1 MFLGECE
8 QVEADLVILI
18 DESSSISPF
27 DFIDLKEFANQIL
40 RQFPISDNRTHAGI
54 IRFSNRARTQVV
66 SPLGN
71 VTNSVE
77 LQRIVTEMSTTD
89 APGGFRGFAT
99 HHKDAMN
106 LAIMELQQRGRANA
120 QEIIIL
126 LTDGI
131 PEEEGSSVKGAG
143 SNQSAINASADAR
156 GLGYSIFAVGIF
168 GDARTR
174 REGTRE
180 LNSITGDPDRVTVLG
195 DFGALNASLSNLTSE
210 ICPNGKNNNVLVQ

>member
-8 QVEADLVILI
+8 QIEADLVMLI
-18 DESSSISPF
+18 DESSSISPS
-27 DFIDLKEFANQIL
+27 DFVDLKEFANQIL

-89 APGGFRGFAT
+89 APDGRRGFAT

-106 LAIMELQQRGRANA
+106 LAIMELQQRGRQNT
-120 QEIIIL
+120 QKIIVL
-126 LTDGI
+126 LTDGNA
-131 PEEEGSSVKGAG
+131 EEEGSTIEGAA
-143 SNQSAINASADAR
+143 SNQSARNASAVAR
-156 GLGYSIFAVGIF
+156 GLGYNIFAVGIF
-168 GDARTR
+168 VNERTR
-174 REGTRE
+174 RNGTRE
-180 LNSITGDPDRVTVLG
+180 LESITGDPDRVTILG
-195 DFGALNASLSNLTSE
+195 DFNALNASLSNLTSE
-210 ICPNGKNNNVLVQ
+210 ICPNGKNNNVFVQ